1 MSFASI
7 VDMVGKSECPS
18 RDRESMV
25 DSLHELATDFL
36 FVYGALR
43 HGFAL
48 HHHLR
53 RLGAEFVARGEVQAE
68 LYDLGRFPGA
78 RKSSKP
84 GKVLA
89 GEVYRL
95 RQAEKALKVLDHV
108 EGYSPETAEKSL
120 FQRATTEVVLP
131 NGERRVAWIYW
142 LNERAGARR

>member
-1 MSFASI
+1 
-7 VDMVGKSECPS
+7 
-18 RDRESMV
+18 MV
-25 DSLHELATDFL
+25 DSLPERDTDLL

-43 HGFAL
+43 RGFAL

-53 RLGAEFVARGEVQAE
+53 RLGAGFVATGEVQAE
-68 LYDLGRFPGA
+68 LYDLGKYPGA
-78 RKSSKP
+78 RKSTKL

-108 EGYSPETAEKSL
+108 EGFSPQIAEKSL
-120 FQRATTEVVLP
+120 FQRATAEVVLP

-142 LNERAGARR
+142 LNERASARRRSRQ